1 MASAALLNPWC
12 LFLALLC
19 LSTSCCNSEES
30 TVGTVGMAMQCFVDH
45 HIYVG
50 CQESYRLNGG
60 GRVDVP
66 TGAADVFCDG
76 PCLVETKLA
85 LDCVERTLHGFIFLN
100 GASVMDVR
108 FALDV
113 GCGHTSRRGEKGG
126 WIAPRLR
133 TIGRRCEQ
141 SMSYLVLDLVAGD
154 FSVMNHERGDPETR
168 VPETR
173 VDDYDQ
179 GSKTRIPVYL
189 MILLTSVLLL
199 RSI

>member
-1 MASAALLNPWC
+1 MASAALLKPWC

-19 LSTSCCNSEES
+19 LATSCCNSDES
-30 TVGTVGMAMQCFVDH
+30 NVGTVGMALQCFVDH

-66 TGAADVFCDG
+66 TGAADVFCEG
-76 PCLVETKLA
+76 PCLLETKLA

-108 FALDV
+108 IALDV
-113 GCGHTSRRGEKGG
+113 GCGHTSKR
-126 WIAPRLR
+126 
-133 TIGRRCEQ
+133 
-141 SMSYLVLDLVAGD
+141 GD

>member
-1 MASAALLNPWC
+1 M
-12 LFLALLC
+12 
-19 LSTSCCNSEES
+19 
-30 TVGTVGMAMQCFVDH
+30 
-45 HIYVG
+45 
-50 CQESYRLNGG
+50 
-60 GRVDVP
+60 P
-66 TGAADVFCDG
+66 TGAADVFCEG

-100 GASVMDVR
+100 GASVVDVR

-126 WIAPRLR
+126 WIAPRLL
-133 TIGRRCEQ
+133 TIGRRCEL
-141 SMSYLVLDLVAGD
+141 SMTYLVLDLVAGD
-154 FSVMNHERGDPETR
+154 FSVMNHERGDPDTRVPETR

-189 MILLTSVLLL
+189 MILLSSVLLL
-199 RSI
+199 WSI